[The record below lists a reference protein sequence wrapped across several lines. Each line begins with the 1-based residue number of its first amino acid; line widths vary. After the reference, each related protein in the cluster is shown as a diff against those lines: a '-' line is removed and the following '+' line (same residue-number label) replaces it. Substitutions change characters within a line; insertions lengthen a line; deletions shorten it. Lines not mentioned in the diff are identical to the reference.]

1 MPHYDACTDSAGECK
16 YKCRCESELKRER
29 IRKWLATFLHQWWEA
44 WKARGFKI
52 IRTTCEIQNITV
64 AVIGKSNK
72 CSGEPL
78 ENMISELAFLKMHA
92 VIGNDC

>member
-1 MPHYDACTDSAGECK
+1 M
-16 YKCRCESELKRER
+16 
-29 IRKWLATFLHQWWEA
+29 ATFLHQWWGA
-44 WKARGFKI
+44 WTARGFKI

-64 AVIGKSNK
+64 AVLGKSNK